1 MTLSIYPLPGIP
13 EVAAGD
19 DLPALLLAALGRAG
33 LTPQPGDVLV
43 VTHKIVSKAEGAV
56 VALTGDEERAYRE
69 LVLDQAV
76 EVLRRRGDLVIARTK
91 HGFICANAGVDR
103 SNAAPGTA
111 VLLPLDPDRSAHG
124 IRMAL
129 RAATGVDLAVIIS
142 DTFGRP
148 WRRGL
153 TDVAIGVSGM
163 LPILDLKGTFDAAG
177 RELHVTEVAVVDEIA
192 AAADLVMGKAA
203 AVPAALVRGVE
214 IPKGEGRAA
223 DMVRPVPMR
232 ERAWMDFS
240 HSSKISL
247 WHFLHAE
254 TSYIFASSSTV
265 FAFSAAVTVKGTA
278 RKNTKRHILKAFIRW
293 SSCWFLP

>member
-1 MTLSIYPLPGIP
+1 MTLSVYPLPGIP
-13 EVAAGD
+13 EVATGD

-69 LVLDQAV
+69 LVLEQAV
-76 EVLRRRGDLVIARTK
+76 AVLRRRGDLVIARTK

-111 VLLPLDPDRSAHG
+111 VLLPHDPDRSAHG

-153 TDVAIGVSGM
+153 SDVAIGVSGM

-223 DMVRPVPMR
+223 DMVRP
-232 ERAWMDFS
+232 D
-240 HSSKISL
+240 
-247 WHFLHAE
+247 AE
-254 TSYIFASSSTV
+254 DMF
-265 FAFSAAVTVKGTA
+265 
-278 RKNTKRHILKAFIRW
+278 R
-293 SSCWFLP
+293 